1 VSKLAV
7 AATLVAKIETPDGVH
22 RDGNA
27 YMGAGRI
34 DKRQGF
40 PTARRRSYSRS
51 LHRSKLI
58 Y

>member
-1 VSKLAV
+1 VSRLAV
-7 AATLVAKIETPDGVH
+7 AAMLVAKIETPDGVH

-40 PTARRRSYSRS
+40 PTARRSYSRS